1 MFREIRRSK
10 NKITDENIKNL
21 LKNTRIGIFSVN
33 GDCGYP
39 YAIPMNFLYDEKNN
53 SIYMHSAKVGHK
65 VDSLRN
71 SDKVC
76 FTVVGEEKIKEE
88 DWAPFVESVVTFGKC
103 KKVDDEKRALE
114 ILKEFA
120 MKYYPSEHLVDE
132 QISKSGKA
140 CNIYVID
147 IEDIKGKEV
156 KEK

>member
-1 MFREIRRSK
+1 M
-10 NKITDENIKNL
+10 
-21 LKNTRIGIFSVN
+21 
-33 GDCGYP
+33 
-39 YAIPMNFLYDEKNN
+39 
-53 SIYMHSAKVGHK
+53 
-65 VDSLRN
+65 
-71 SDKVC
+71 
-76 FTVVGEEKIKEE
+76 
-88 DWAPFVESVVTFGKC
+88 
-103 KKVDDEKRALE
+103 DDEKRALE